1 MKKRLRTV
9 TSLLLLLTLL
19 TGCWQE
25 ETPEE
30 EADVL
35 PPMQEET
42 AAKEDEPLLPERF
55 ALPYT
60 PEQTLDPIAC
70 PDGMQQVAASL
81 LYEGLFRLD
90 GNFEPQLSLCISY
103 TCDAEASRYVFTLR
117 EGVQFSDGTPL
128 TGRDV
133 RSSLE
138 RARQSEDRKSVV

>member
-70 PDGMQQVAASL
+70 PDGMQSQ
-81 LYEGLFRLD
+81 
-90 GNFEPQLSLCISY
+90 I
-103 TCDAEASRYVFTLR
+103 
-117 EGVQFSDGTPL
+117 
-128 TGRDV
+128 GRAHV
-133 RSSLE
+133 
-138 RARQSEDRKSVV
+138 